1 MQIVNNILRI
11 AGGETTVT
19 DDYGKKVAAP
29 AVKIGIS
36 YLLELDLRSDVSDEE
51 TGVLL
56 PLPWEQISEAQ
67 SFYLCVDGDWDKDTT
82 PKLLSASNISIEQ
95 SEDGRTLLIAAL
107 PNTLREALI
116 EAVNKKKNVSLMCEI
131 GGYKVTDETEGTTET
146 IFCVNFDLILQNRL
160 YYNDGEFPEDIT
172 TNPEYLTRSE
182 TIALINEFLQSD
194 VPGPDGKSAYQIAQ
208 ELGFAGTE
216 AEWIE
221 SLKGAAGDSA
231 YAVAVAEG
239 FEGTEQ
245 EWLNSLKG
253 RDGLSAYALAVQNGY
268 PGTLTSW
275 LEDLKGEN
283 GESAYQIAVRVQ
295 GFEGTE
301 QEWLQSLHGKDGAGI
316 QYDAFGIPSDRSL
329 YDGEAAGFRYL
340 SSVNDDGIRVNYVY
354 IWEKTGSG
362 PTDWSE
368 PLIIK
373 NYGNTQTKFD
383 IIKPAVMD
391 YWDNS
396 VYDYFQIDL
405 KLYPY
410 AMITQVTLDTAEGE
424 QVLPFGSSFGVEKVV
439 FINTGESDTGY
450 TGRIARIYFGKNIP
464 TWTRG
469 RIYLSQMVAP
479 EDITLVVPAAK
490 AIMYYGYIQSAG
502 LSSVTAI
509 TDEILEA
516 AISAGTMIKADA
528 KVLTKT
534 SLGIVPAGAFVTVIV
549 PENFTASKDNGFNGI
564 VEFSENNGQTG
575 TGANGAEIT
584 LSDVKYKVYGEF
596 KLTNSEVFFY
606 VSNN

>member
-1 MQIVNNILRI
+1 MQTVNNILRI

-36 YLLELDLRSDVSDEE
+36 YLLELDLRSDVADEE

-56 PLPWEQISEAQ
+56 PLPWEQISGAQ

-116 EAVNKKKNVSLMCEI
+116 DAVNKKKNVSLMCEI

-146 IFCVNFDLILQNRL
+146 IFCVNFDLVLQNRL

-216 AEWIE
+216 AEWIA
-221 SLKGAAGDSA
+221 SLKGATGDSA
-231 YAVAVAEG
+231 YAVAVAKG
-239 FEGTEQ
+239 FEGSET

-268 PGTLTSW
+268 PGSLTSW

-301 QEWLQSLHGKDGAGI
+301 QEWLESLQGKTGDGI
-316 QYDAFGIPSDRSL
+316 YYDAFGNAEDLPL
-329 YDGEAAGFRYL
+329 YDEEPAGFRFL
-340 SSVNDDGIRVNYVY
+340 ASVNDDSARVNYVY
-354 IWEKTGSG
+354 IWEKKSDTAA
-362 PTDWSE
+362 DWSE

-373 NYGNTQTKFD
+373 NYGSTQVKFD
-383 IIKPAVMD
+383 VISPFIMD
-391 YWDNS
+391 YWDSS
-396 VYDYFQIDL
+396 VYEYYRVDISNF
-405 KLYPY
+405 PY
-410 AMITQVTLDTAEGE
+410 AVLNCVTLDLGNGE
-424 QVLPFGSSFGVEKVV
+424 EQMLPYGDSRGVSKV
-439 FINTGESDTGY
+439 IYENSGDKRY
-450 TGRIARIYFGKNIP
+450 MRIYFGQGLP
-464 TWTRG
+464 TWTQG
-469 RIYLSQMVAP
+469 KIYLSQLVAP
-479 EDITLVVPAAK
+479 EDAGIIIPIEKKT
-490 AIMYYGYIQSAG
+490 MYYGYIQSAG

-509 TDEILEA
+509 TDEILDA
-516 AISAGTMIKADA
+516 AITAGTMIKADA
-528 KVLTKT
+528 KVMTKT
-534 SLGIVPAGAFVTVIV
+534 SLGIVPAGTFITFIV
-549 PENFTASKDNGFNGI
+549 PENYFVKKDNGFGGI
-564 VEFSENNGQTG
+564 VEFAENNGQSG

-596 KLTNSEVFFY
+596 KITNSEVFFY